1 MGVSIMKNLIQIVSS
16 EPKVS
21 HRVISENTNNEQRS
35 IRLLIDNNLKD
46 FQEFGALEFEIQKVK
61 NSAGAIN
68 EQKTYWLNEQQ
79 ATLLMTYLRNS
90 EVVKVF
96 KKNLVK
102 AFFMMK
108 EKLKN
113 PNIHELSGRVGGLTK
128 ANNDLRKELDKFRR
142 KSKRRFE
149 NLEDDVDEL
158 KSKQFL
164 ITHKSF
170 DEKLDL
176 LFKRNKE
183 ILNRNANE
191 FNRETFIKW
200 LQEHNVFYSEYLEIL
215 RTDGT
220 ELQRWAIN
228 GIENEKKR
236 RVEAEKELYKMKY
249 RYEKTLNKI
258 SDLQKIAKNIVDF
271 DMEIEKEMNKV
282 DFS

>member
-1 MGVSIMKNLIQIVSS
+1 MKTLIELVNE
-16 EPKVS
+16 EPRVS
-21 HRVISENTNNEQRS
+21 HRVIAENTNNKHKS
-35 IRLLIDNNLKD
+35 IQDLISRHISLFEK
-46 FQEFGALEFEIQKVK
+46 FGQIKIIENKVQTSGGVQTIT
-61 NSAGAIN
+61 NHF
-68 EQKTYWLNEQQ
+68 LNENQ
-79 ATLLMTYLRNS
+79 ATFLITLLRNN
-90 EVVKVF
+90 EIVLDF
-96 KKNLVK
+96 KFKLVEEFIKMRNL
-102 AFFMMK
+102 
-108 EKLKN
+108 LLN

-128 ANNDLRKELDKFRR
+128 ANNDLRKELDKWKK
-142 KSKRRFE
+142 KSKIRFE
-149 NLEDDVDEL
+149 NLEGDVDEL

-200 LQEHNVFYSEYLEIL
+200 LQEHNIFYGEYLEIL

-228 GIENEKKR
+228 SIENEKKR

-249 RYEKTLNKI
+249 RYERTLNKI

-271 DMEIEKEMNKV
+271 DMEIEREMNMV
-282 DFS
+282 DFG

>member
-1 MGVSIMKNLIQIVSS
+1 MKNLIQIVSS

-46 FQEFGALEFEIQKVK
+46 FQEFGVLEFEIQKVK

-90 EVVKVF
+90 EVVKSF

-108 EKLKN
+108 EKLEN

-128 ANNDLRKELDKFRR
+128 ANNDLRKELDKWKK
-142 KSKRRFE
+142 KSKIRFE

-183 ILNRNANE
+183 ILNRSANE

-200 LQEHNVFYSEYLEIL
+200 LQEHNIFYGEYLEIL

-228 GIENEKKR
+228 QFENEKKR

-249 RYEKTLNKI
+249 RYERTLNKI

-271 DMEIEKEMNKV
+271 DMEIEREMNMV
-282 DFS
+282 DFG

>member
-1 MGVSIMKNLIQIVSS
+1 MSEIIKISNEVIGTKKINSVRGRDLHEALGIIKPFGDWIKVQIQRAGLRINIDYIVFD
-16 EPKVS
+16 EKVEAGIGS
-21 HRVISENTNNEQRS
+21 TFRKEYILDVRSAKHIAMMSQGKKAEAVRDYFVQIEEQY
-35 IRLLIDNNLKD
+35 
-46 FQEFGALEFEIQKVK
+46 E
-61 NSAGAIN
+61 
-68 EQKTYWLNEQQ
+68 
-79 ATLLMTYLRNS
+79 LLMQ
-90 EVVKVF
+90 
-96 KKNLVK
+96 
-102 AFFMMK
+102 
-108 EKLKN
+108 N

-128 ANNDLRKELDKFRR
+128 ANNDLRKELDKLKK
-142 KSKRRFE
+142 KSKIRFE
-149 NLEDDVDEL
+149 NLEGDVDEL

-200 LQEHNVFYSEYLEIL
+200 LQEYNIFYGEYLEIL

-228 GIENEKKR
+228 QFENEKKR

-258 SDLQKIAKNIVDF
+258 SDLQKIAKSIVDF
-271 DMEIEKEMNKV
+271 DMEIEKEMNMV
-282 DFS
+282 NFG